1 MLSYS
6 LQFAALTALVT
17 HTICWNG
24 KDIVQQWKR
33 GRKESWVWGTGTGDV
48 ASVVPP
54 TMNPAL
60 LEAYKNRR
68 KQVRQCSS
76 GRSRRKSRCS
86 LDERAWI
93 DLMGGEDVHMR
104 LMRRY
109 KEAPASWYLITF
121 AVMLGVGIF
130 VVE

>member
-1 MLSYS
+1 MLSYG
-6 LQFAALTALVT
+6 LQFAALTALVA
-17 HTICWNG
+17 HTICWNR
-24 KDIVQQWKR
+24 KDIVQQWKSR
-33 GRKESWVWGTGTGDV
+33 FLGNKAGDI

-60 LEAYKNRR
+60 LEAYKRRR
-68 KQVRQCSS
+68 KQMRQTSS
-76 GRSRRKSRCS
+76 GRSIRKRRSS
-86 LDERAWI
+86 LDKKAWI

-109 KEAPASWYLITF
+109 KEAPASWYLIIFT
-121 AVMLGVGIF
+121 VMLAVGIF

>member
-33 GRKESWVWGTGTGDV
+33 SRKESRVWGTGTGDA
-48 ASVVPP
+48 ASVPP

-60 LEAYKNRR
+60 LEAHKRRR
-68 KQVRQCSS
+68 KQMRQSLPGQS
-76 GRSRRKSRCS
+76 IRKSRSS
-86 LDERAWI
+86 LDEGAWI

-109 KEAPASWYLITF
+109 NEAPASWYLITF
-121 AVMLGVGIF
+121 AAMLAVGIF